1 MSSATMNQFFQ
12 DLAQDATMQ
21 QQFQEATDRES
32 LVNKVVELGK
42 EKGYSFTPSEAD
54 EWLESAAGYM
64 QSQSGANGELNEEEL
79 EAVAGGFTPLIV
91 PGLTMVAGGITG
103 KIGEK
108 IFDFFTE
115 K

>member
-12 DLAQDATMQ
+12 DLSEDATMQ

-42 EKGYSFTPSEAD
+42 EKGYSFTPSEAE
-54 EWLESAAGYM
+54 EWLESAAAYM
-64 QSQSGANGELNEEEL
+64 QSQSDANGELNEEEL
-79 EAVAGGFTPLIV
+79 EAVAGGFSPLV
-91 PGLTMVAGGITG
+91 PIATMIGGGITS

-108 IFDFFTE
+108 IFNFFTG